1 MANTFIK
8 IVKAFFNKEE
18 FCWRCGN
25 KGYWYEQIDGPDN
38 KVKVYCECTAKQIE
52 KLRKKAPVN
61 P

>member
-1 MANTFIK
+1 MADAFIK

-38 KVKVYCECTAKQIE
+38 KVKVYCDCGG
-52 KLRKKAPVN
+52 KL
-61 P
+61 